1 MKKILFIMDYLASY
15 VFIKMKKFIT
25 NKSLKIYYTVP
36 YESMFIPFE
45 LAFSVIKL
53 IIYKNI
59 YNNINDLAKHVKK
72 IISSERLKITLLKN
86 FLEAL

>member
-1 MKKILFIMDYLASY
+1 MDNLASH
-15 VFIKMKKFIT
+15 VSIKMKIFIT
-25 NKSLKIYYTVP
+25 NKSLKIHYNVP
-36 YESMFIPFE
+36 YESIFIPIE
-45 LAFSVIKL
+45 LAFRAIKL

-59 YNNINDLAKHVKK
+59 YNNINDLAKHVKQ

>member
-1 MKKILFIMDYLASY
+1 MDYLASY
-15 VFIKMKKFIT
+15 VSIKMKKFIT

-36 YESMFIPFE
+36 YESIFIPFE

-86 FLEAL
+86 FLKH